1 MSSQP
6 PSKKQKTSPPSPSKS
21 TNADFTPTMGA
32 PRFRPSSG
40 TFSTKG
46 GVLISRQLTLLTT
59 EQFVTESTNLV
70 KALDERRGCIFESS
84 YEYPGRYARWTMGF
98 VDPPIAFEGRGLYF
112 DIQAL
117 NSRGTILLPA
127 IFECLQRC
135 RDVES
140 IYTSNNR
147 VKGCVRSLPEGSR
160 FSEEQRSKQPSIF
173 SVVRELTSLFGLDT
187 AVDPQLGLYG
197 SFGYDLTFQF
207 EKVKEHHKRE
217 IDENGIPIQ
226 RDLLLYLPDSI
237 IVLDGPAKDAYRM
250 DYEFDWN
257 GVSTRGKKR
266 IGEATPFSG
275 VTNLQVRR
283 DHKPGEYSKKVER
296 AREEFRVGNL
306 FECVLSQVFY
316 EPCAAPPSEILNRLR
331 ERNPSPYMF
340 IINLGLNEH
349 LVGASPE
356 MFVRCEHTP
365 NGIRV
370 ETCPISGTIKRGDN
384 ALEDAERIKEILT
397 NKKEESELT
406 MCTDVDRNDK
416 SRICIPGSVRV
427 IGRRQIEKYS
437 KLIHTVDH
445 VEGYLRNGFDALDA
459 FLCHTWAV
467 TVTGAPKPWAIQFV
481 ENHEETPRKWYAG
494 AVGLI
499 GFDGHLNT
507 GLTLRTIHIQDGVAS
522 VRAGATLLYD
532 SDPLA
537 EEKETELKASAFRDA
552 ILTPSSGSNGSSSS
566 TGSSNSSTTEG
577 ILALTTGTNKKIV
590 VVDHQDSFVHTLGNY
605 LRQTGANVETVRFG
619 ISKKELN
626 ALSPDLVVLSPG
638 PGKPSDFNLSRTI
651 NMCIELKIPVFGVC
665 LGLQGIVEHFGG
677 TLGVLDYPMHG
688 KPSLITVSSE
698 NNNGGGGEVFFGVP
712 KQFTVAR
719 YHSLYATS
727 MPEELRTTA
736 ATDEGIVMGV
746 QHKTL
751 PIAAVQFHPESI
763 LTSPAVGL
771 RMLANVVGS
780 LTY

>member
-1 MSSQP
+1 
-6 PSKKQKTSPPSPSKS
+6 
-21 TNADFTPTMGA
+21 
-32 PRFRPSSG
+32 
-40 TFSTKG
+40 
-46 GVLISRQLTLLTT
+46 
-59 EQFVTESTNLV
+59 
-70 KALDERRGCIFESS
+70 
-84 YEYPGRYARWTMGF
+84 MGF
-98 VDPPIAFEGRGLYF
+98 VDPPLAFEGRGIHF
-112 DIQAL
+112 NITAL
-117 NSRGTILLPA
+117 NQRGTVLLPA
-127 IFECLQRC
+127 MFECLKRC
-135 RDVES
+135 NDVAT
-140 IYTSNNR
+140 IHTSSDNMHL
-147 VKGCVRSLPEGSR
+147 KGQVRTLPDGTR
-160 FSEEQRSKQPSIF
+160 FPEEQRSKQPSIF
-173 SVVRELTSLFGLDT
+173 SVVREITALFGID
-187 AVDPQLGLYG
+187 ASVDPQLGLYG

-207 EKVKEHHKRE
+207 EKVKEHHTRPV
-217 IDENGIPIQ
+217 DDNGVPIQ
-226 RDLLLYLPDSI
+226 RDVLLYLPDSI
-237 IVLDGPAKDAYRM
+237 IVLDGNAKDAYRM
-250 DYEFDWN
+250 DYEYEWN
-257 GVSTRGKKR
+257 GQSTRGKAR
-266 IGEATPFSG
+266 SGESVPFKG
-275 VTNLQVRR
+275 VTQLTQRR
-283 DHKPGEYSKKVER
+283 DHQPGEYSKKVEL

-365 NGIRV
+365 NGMRV
-370 ETCPISGTIKRGDN
+370 ETCPISGTIKRGAN

-416 SRICIPGSVRV
+416 SRICRPGSVRV
-427 IGRRQIEKYS
+427 IGRGQIEKYS

-445 VEGYLRNGFDALDA
+445 VEGYLRGGFDALDA

-481 ENHEETPRKWYAG
+481 EDHEETPRKWYAG

-537 EEKETELKASAFRDA
+537 EEQETELKASAFRDA
-552 ILTPSSGSNGSSSS
+552 ILTPSSSSSS
-566 TGSSNSSTTEG
+566 GGSNSASDG
-577 ILALTTGTNKKIV
+577 LLALTTGLNKTIV

-605 LRQTGANVETVRFG
+605 LRQTGAHVETVRFG
-619 ISKKELN
+619 VTEQEIV
-626 ALSPDLVVLSPG
+626 ALAPDLIVLSPG
-638 PGKPSDFNLSRTI
+638 PGKPSDFGLSQTI
-651 NMCIELKIPVFGVC
+651 ELCVRLKIPVFGVC

-677 TLGVLDYPMHG
+677 TLGVLGYPMHG
-688 KPSLITVSSE
+688 KPSTVQLATD
-698 NNNGGGGEVFFGVP
+698 GGGVVFTDIATT
-712 KQFTVAR
+712 FTVAR

-727 MPEELRTTA
+727 MPKVLRTTA
-736 ATDEGIVMGV
+736 TTEDGVVMGV
-746 QHKTL
+746 QHQTL

-771 RMLANVVGS
+771 RMLANVVG
-780 LTY
+780 LLKYEIE

>member
-1 MSSQP
+1 
-6 PSKKQKTSPPSPSKS
+6 
-21 TNADFTPTMGA
+21 
-32 PRFRPSSG
+32 
-40 TFSTKG
+40 
-46 GVLISRQLTLLTT
+46 
-59 EQFVTESTNLV
+59 
-70 KALDERRGCIFESS
+70 
-84 YEYPGRYARWTMGF
+84 
-98 VDPPIAFEGRGLYF
+98 
-112 DIQAL
+112 
-117 NSRGTILLPA
+117 
-127 IFECLQRC
+127 
-135 RDVES
+135 
-140 IYTSNNR
+140 
-147 VKGCVRSLPEGSR
+147 
-160 FSEEQRSKQPSIF
+160 
-173 SVVRELTSLFGLDT
+173 
-187 AVDPQLGLYG
+187 
-197 SFGYDLTFQF
+197 
-207 EKVKEHHKRE
+207 
-217 IDENGIPIQ
+217 
-226 RDLLLYLPDSI
+226 
-237 IVLDGPAKDAYRM
+237 
-250 DYEFDWN
+250 
-257 GVSTRGKKR
+257 
-266 IGEATPFSG
+266 
-275 VTNLQVRR
+275 
-283 DHKPGEYSKKVER
+283 
-296 AREEFRVGNL
+296 
-306 FECVLSQVFY
+306 
-316 EPCAAPPSEILNRLR
+316 
-331 ERNPSPYMF
+331 
-340 IINLGLNEH
+340 
-349 LVGASPE
+349 
-356 MFVRCEHTP
+356 
-365 NGIRV
+365 
-370 ETCPISGTIKRGDN
+370 
-384 ALEDAERIKEILT
+384 
-397 NKKEESELT
+397 
-406 MCTDVDRNDK
+406 
-416 SRICIPGSVRV
+416 
-427 IGRRQIEKYS
+427 
-437 KLIHTVDH
+437 
-445 VEGYLRNGFDALDA
+445 LDA